1 MANSEQIRE
10 ILQASDRRLTEAQ
23 INIVTERTAATSIFD
38 IDAVVAD
45 LGGYTKPNAYDVAN
59 AINKHSREQV
69 KQYCGKCQD
78 TWIPLLDWHLWKEL
92 GEPTYKHTVFMHKRS
107 YPCPVCQKSER
118 TQKALDDMTETQ
130 RGWCYVILYDF
141 YANALFAPDPIGKDE
156 HGKPL
161 YPPPPTI
168 ESFDPAK
175 LWGLHLNPLLTPEQ
189 MAVMQ
194 WVNAKHVIPE
204 PHAKMRPRINPMA
217 AAEQFIAVGEKVV
230 RK

>member
-1 MANSEQIRE
+1 MASANTIKRLLDDLRLVIPRHGFNKIVEKTK
-10 ILQASDRRLTEAQ
+10 SDDKWDYAAVFDKLSAMDEPEHDAIIDT
-23 INIVTERTAATSIFD
+23 INNTRTK
-38 IDAVVAD
+38 
-45 LGGYTKPNAYDVAN
+45 L
-59 AINKHSREQV
+59 
-69 KQYCGKCQD
+69 CGKCMD
-78 TWIPLLDWHLWKEL
+78 TWIPILDRFAFREA
-92 GEPTYKHTVFMHKRS
+92 GSPTYQHTLWLPKVS
-107 YPCPVCQKSER
+107 APCPNCSSRDKGHIQAQIDSHMSE
-118 TQKALDDMTETQ
+118 TE

-194 WVNAKHVIPE
+194 WMNAKHVIPA

-217 AAEQFIAVGEKVV
+217 AAEQFIAVGEKVM
-230 RK
+230 RG